1 MSRIPSH
8 FIDELLNRLDIVEVI
23 DSRVKLR
30 KTGKNYSAC
39 CPFHKE
45 KTPSFTV
52 SPDKQFY
59 YCFGCGASGTALGF
73 LMEYEHL
80 GFVDAVENLA
90 GSIGLSVPREEVS
103 AAPQKSNQNLYTIL
117 TQAQKYYQHQL
128 AEHPQRKEAVTYLK
142 NRGLTGTIAKEFAL
156 GYAPPGWDNLLIKL
170 GLNEEDRQLLADSG
184 MAIVNEETGRLYD
197 RFRHRIMFPIL
208 DLRGRTIGF
217 GGRILSSENE
227 PQLPAGKNRGAGP
240 KYLNSPETPIFHKGR
255 ELYGLYQALQ
265 HQRRPENLLVV
276 EGYMDVIALA
286 QFGIRNAVATLGTA
300 CGEDH
305 LKLAFR
311 HTSTIVFCFDG
322 DNAGRKAAKRA
333 LENALPVMTDGRTIQ
348 FLFLPEGQDPDSLV
362 RQIGPERFS
371 QQLNSA
377 LPLEEF
383 FFAAVAENID
393 TRTMEGRARVSK
405 LAAPLLGRLP
415 SGVFRELMFAQL
427 AQRTGLSLDVLMELM
442 DGPATLVDAPP
453 QKSLE
458 EKTPARTQPKERE
471 KRARPDEREKQERA
485 SPSDHVPTAYSSR
498 PPVPFRSDTIGR
510 TRLSPARLALSILL
524 ESPQLLQQHAVN
536 CDLPDPNGNSD
547 LAQLKTLISILRER
561 PNAGFHSILG
571 YWGGV
576 YGMEAQKQLTSLVAN
591 QFLGDVKQ
599 RSTNYDSLQ
608 ELKDALARIRQ
619 EELLRKQATEL
630 TELVNL
636 GELNESQKQRLRELL
651 ILKQQTK
658 LTRH

>member
-1 MSRIPSH
+1 MSRIPQY
-8 FIDELLNRLDIVEVI
+8 FIDDLLNRLDIVEVI

-59 YCFGCGASGTALGF
+59 YCFGCGASGSALGF

-90 GSIGLSVPREEVS
+90 GSLGLSVPKEQVD
-103 AAPQKSNQNLYTIL
+103 AAPQKSQQNLYSIL
-117 TQAQKYYQHQL
+117 EQAQKYYQRQL
-128 AEHPQRKEAVTYLK
+128 ADHPQKKEAVTYLK
-142 NRGLTGTIAKEFAL
+142 NRGLTGVIAKEFAL
-156 GYAPPGWDNLLIKL
+156 GYAPPGWDNLLVKL

-184 MAIVNEETGRLYD
+184 MAITNEETGRLYD

-208 DLRGRTIGF
+208 DMRGRTIGF
-217 GGRILSSENE
+217 GGRILGTDKDPS
-227 PQLPAGKNRGAGP
+227 GKNRGAGP

-265 HQRRPENLLVV
+265 HNRRPDNLLVV

-311 HTSTIVFCFDG
+311 HTSSIIFCFDG

-333 LENALPVMTDGRTIQ
+333 LENALPAMTDGRKIQ

-362 RQIGPERFS
+362 RQVGPERFN
-371 QQLNSA
+371 QQFNSA
-377 LPLEEF
+377 MPLEEF
-383 FFAAVAENID
+383 FFSAVAEGVD
-393 TRTMEGRARVSK
+393 TRTLEGRARVSK
-405 LAAPLLGRLP
+405 LAAPLLARLP
-415 SGVFRELMFAQL
+415 PGVFRELMFTQL
-427 AQRTGLSLDVLMELM
+427 AQRTGLGLDVLMELIHEPVSLT
-442 DGPATLVDAPP
+442 DAKPATPELQPSPAHRPLAPP
-453 QKSLE
+453 VL
-458 EKTPARTQPKERE
+458 T
-471 KRARPDEREKQERA
+471 
-485 SPSDHVPTAYSSR
+485 SR
-498 PPVPFRSDTIGR
+498 PAAAAQSTNTGR
-510 TRLSPARLALSILL
+510 TRLSPARLALSLLL
-524 ESPQLLQQHAVN
+524 ENPALLHHPQVN
-536 CDLPDPNGNSD
+536 GDLPEGPNPNSD
-547 LAQLKTLISILRER
+547 LAQLKTLIGLLRDR
-561 PNAGFHSILG
+561 PNANFHSILG

-576 YGMEAQKQLTSLVAN
+576 YGMEAQRQLTGLMAH
-591 QFLGDVKQ
+591 QFLGEVK
-599 RSTNYDSLQ
+599 RSPTYDSLQ
-608 ELKDALARIRQ
+608 ELSDALARIRQ
-619 EELLRKQATEL
+619 EEQLRRQEEEYREL
-630 TELVNL
+630 AGL
-636 GELNESQKQRLRELL
+636 GELNELQKQRLRELL
-651 ILKQQTK
+651 ILQQQTK

>member
-1 MSRIPSH
+1 MSRIPQY
-8 FIDELLNRLDIVEVI
+8 FIDDLLNRLDIVEVI

-52 SPDKQFY
+52 SPEKQFY

-90 GSIGLSVPREEVS
+90 GSVGLSVPREEQTS
-103 AAPQKSNQNLYTIL
+103 APQKTHQNLYSIL
-117 TQAQKYYQHQL
+117 SRAQKYYEQQL

-142 NRGLTGTIAKEFAL
+142 NRGLTGTIARDFGL
-156 GYAPPGWDNLLIKL
+156 GYAPPGWDNLLVKL
-170 GLNEEDRQLLADSG
+170 GLNEEDRHLLAESG
-184 MAIVNEETGRLYD
+184 MAITNEESGRLYD

-208 DLRGRTIGF
+208 DLRGRVIGF
-217 GGRILSSENE
+217 GGRVLSSDKE
-227 PQLPAGKNRGAGP
+227 PQSPNGKQRGAGP

-265 HQRRPENLLVV
+265 QERRPENLLVV

-300 CGEDH
+300 CGEEH

-311 HTSTIVFCFDG
+311 HTSAIVFCFDG

-333 LENALPVMTDGRTIQ
+333 LENALPVMTDGRKIQ

-362 RQIGPERFS
+362 RQVGPDRFN
-371 QQLNSA
+371 QQLTTA

-383 FFAAVAENID
+383 FFTAVAENID
-393 TRTMEGRARVSK
+393 TRTMEGRARMSK
-405 LAAPLLGRLP
+405 LAAPLLNRLP
-415 SGVFRELMFAQL
+415 AGVFRELMFAQL
-427 AQRTGLSLDVLMELM
+427 AQRTGLSLDVLMELIHE
-442 DGPATLVDAPP
+442 PASLIEPAAPP
-453 QKSLE
+453 
-458 EKTPARTQPKERE
+458 ARRQHDQQPSIKIEG
-471 KRARPDEREKQERA
+471 
-485 SPSDHVPTAYSSR
+485 VVSR
-498 PPVPFRSDTIGR
+498 PPAETPRAPVPRPQHTTSARDNSGR
-510 TRLSPARLALSILL
+510 IKLSPARLALTILL
-524 ESPQLLQQHAVN
+524 ENPEFLHKNEIN
-536 CDLPDPNGNSD
+536 CSLPEDTSTNSD
-547 LAQLKTLISILRER
+547 LTQLKTLINLLRDR
-561 PNAGFHSILG
+561 PNASFHSILG

-591 QFLGDVKQ
+591 HFLSEARR
-599 RSTNYDSLQ
+599 RSPYDSLQ
-608 ELKDALARIRQ
+608 ELRDALARIRQ
-619 EELLRKQATEL
+619 EEQLRKQEEEL
-630 TELVNL
+630 A
-636 GELNESQKQRLRELL
+636 ELNRLQLHELDDAQKQRLRELL
-651 ILKQQTK
+651 ILKQQTR

>member
-1 MSRIPSH
+1 MSRIPQY
-8 FIDELLNRLDIVEVI
+8 FIDDLLSRLDIVEVI

-52 SPDKQFY
+52 SPEKQFY

-80 GFVDAVENLA
+80 GFVDAVESLA
-90 GSIGLSVPREEVS
+90 GSAGLSVPREEQAS
-103 AAPQKSNQNLYTIL
+103 TPQKTHQNLYSIL
-117 TQAQKYYQHQL
+117 TRAQKYYEQQL
-128 AEHPQRKEAVTYLK
+128 VEHPQRKEAVAYLK
-142 NRGLTGTIAKEFAL
+142 NRGLTGAIARDFGL

-170 GLNEEDRQLLADSG
+170 GLNEEDRQLLAESG
-184 MAIVNEETGRLYD
+184 MAITNEESGRLYD

-208 DLRGRTIGF
+208 DLRGRVIGF
-217 GGRILSSENE
+217 GGRILSSDKE
-227 PQLPAGKNRGAGP
+227 PQSPGGKQRGAGP

-265 HQRRPENLLVV
+265 QERRPENLLVV

-300 CGEDH
+300 CGEEH

-311 HTSTIVFCFDG
+311 HTSAIVFCFDG

-333 LENALPVMTDGRTIQ
+333 LENALPVMTDGRKIQ

-362 RQIGPERFS
+362 RQVGPERFT
-371 QQLNSA
+371 QQLNTA

-383 FFAAVAENID
+383 FFTAVAENID
-393 TRTMEGRARVSK
+393 TRTMEGRARMSK
-405 LAAPLLGRLP
+405 LAAPLLNRLP
-415 SGVFRELMFAQL
+415 TGVFRELMFAQL
-427 AQRTGLSLDVLMELM
+427 AQRTGLSLDVLIELIHE
-442 DGPATLVDAPP
+442 PASLVDSPP
-453 QKSLE
+453 QSPPRQNDHQPSIKDERAFIKE
-458 EKTPARTQPKERE
+458 ERVASRAMSEPPRAQQIV
-471 KRARPDEREKQERA
+471 ARPRDN
-485 SPSDHVPTAYSSR
+485 
-498 PPVPFRSDTIGR
+498 GR
-510 TRLSPARLALSILL
+510 IKLSPARLALTILL
-524 ESPQLLQQHAVN
+524 ESPDVLHKHEIN
-536 CDLPDPNGNSD
+536 CSLPDDTSSNSE
-547 LAQLKTLISILRER
+547 LTQLKTLINLLRDR
-561 PNAGFHSILG
+561 PNASFHSILG

-591 QFLGDVKQ
+591 QLLSEARR
-599 RSTNYDSLQ
+599 RSPYDSLQ

-619 EELLRKQATEL
+619 EEQLRKQEQ
-630 TELVNL
+630 EL
-636 GELNESQKQRLRELL
+636 GELNGLQLHELDDAQKQRLRELL
-651 ILKQQTK
+651 ILKQQTR
-658 LTRH
+658 LTKH